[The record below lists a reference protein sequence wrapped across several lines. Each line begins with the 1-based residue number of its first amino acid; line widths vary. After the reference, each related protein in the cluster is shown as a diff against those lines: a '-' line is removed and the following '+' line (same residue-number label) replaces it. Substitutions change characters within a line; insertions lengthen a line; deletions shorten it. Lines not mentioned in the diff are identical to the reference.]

1 MPTFA
6 FPSAPPNLTI
16 QLLRKWNAPLPVALL
31 APIHSFGSML
41 DARLSS
47 TPNRSTSELLR
58 TL

>member
-16 QLLRKWNAPLPVALL
+16 QLLRKWNAPLPVQYYYE
-31 APIHSFGSML
+31 IHSFGSTL
-41 DARLSS
+41 DARLLS